1 MAASKPMHSHL
12 SFCDAERSWLV
23 ATLEALVTAE
33 SPTTDKAA
41 VDRCVTEAEQR
52 LAAAGARVARHRQ
65 AAAGDHLRAEF
76 GSGRDQVLLLGH
88 LDTVWPVG
96 QLLRMPLRRESGRLY
111 GPGTY
116 DMKAGVAIAMLAARA
131 VFETDP
137 APALRV
143 VVLLTSDEETGS
155 ATSRTVIEA
164 EARRSRAVLVFEPA
178 LPGGGVKTSRKGCG
192 DFSIAVSGVAAH
204 AGIEPGAGANA
215 IHELAEQILA
225 IERLQDPGRGVSVSV
240 NVVRGGTRA
249 NVVADDARA
258 EVDVRTVSRED
269 AVRLEAAL
277 RSLRPHR
284 PGTSLSVAG
293 GFGRPPLE
301 RTAEVGRLY
310 ELARR
315 VAAGLGMDLAEGG
328 SGGGSDGNFT
338 AALGVPTLDGLGAV
352 GDGAHALH
360 EHVDLDSLA
369 PRAALAA
376 GVVARISEG
385 GLG

>member
-1 MAASKPMHSHL
+1 MHSHL

-23 ATLEALVTAE
+23 ATLEALVRAE

-41 VDRCVTEAEQR
+41 VDRCVSEAEQR
-52 LAAAGARVARHRQ
+52 LVAAGARVVRHRQ

-76 GSGRDQVLLLGH
+76 GRDQVLLLGH

-96 QLLRMPLRRESGRLY
+96 QLVRMPLRRDSGRLY

-131 VFETDP
+131 VFETGP

-192 DFSIAVSGVAAH
+192 DFLIAVSGVAAH

-269 AVRLEAAL
+269 AIRLEAAL
-277 RSLRPHR
+277 RGLRPHR